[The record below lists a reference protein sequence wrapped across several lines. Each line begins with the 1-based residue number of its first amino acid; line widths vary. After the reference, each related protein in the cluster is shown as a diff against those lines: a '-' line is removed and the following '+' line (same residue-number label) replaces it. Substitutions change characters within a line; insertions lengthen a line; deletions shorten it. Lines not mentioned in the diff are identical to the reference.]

1 MEQGG
6 SDGKEGISL
15 NTSKQSQIWALI
27 FITWRVY
34 YTWVSLLLKKKKSCS
49 KKNRDEKMQLI
60 FSHKTDFHSNVELT
74 QYFHETKEH
83 TLALRSDKLRKNQN
97 G

>member
-1 MEQGG
+1 
-6 SDGKEGISL
+6 
-15 NTSKQSQIWALI
+15 
-27 FITWRVY
+27 
-34 YTWVSLLLKKKKSCS
+34 
-49 KKNRDEKMQLI
+49 MQLI